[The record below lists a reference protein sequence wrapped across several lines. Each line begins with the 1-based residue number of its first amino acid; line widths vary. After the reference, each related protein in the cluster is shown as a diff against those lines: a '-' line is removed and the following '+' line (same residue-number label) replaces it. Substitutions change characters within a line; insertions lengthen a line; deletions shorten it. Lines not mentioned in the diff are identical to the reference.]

1 MVLHPTTENIHPTEE
16 TNARS
21 PGLDL
26 LFSLVRHY
34 CDPKIILDSGN
45 MVVKSRSYIACRLL
59 SSLCTIPRSYGV
71 RITACPGSR
80 DCCLTMAGPAGV
92 LTAEVAVEQLR
103 GISAVVV
110 TITDQ
115 LGESNPRTL

>member
-1 MVLHPTTENIHPTEE
+1 
-16 TNARS
+16 
-21 PGLDL
+21 
-26 LFSLVRHY
+26 
-34 CDPKIILDSGN
+34 
-45 MVVKSRSYIACRLL
+45 
-59 SSLCTIPRSYGV
+59 
-71 RITACPGSR
+71 
-80 DCCLTMAGPAGV
+80 MAGPAGV